1 MMLHPFAR
9 VQFRIGFLSETVWR
23 FQFAAMV
30 MQMVFCFLFQIP
42 ICLLLDVWKQSALP
56 CYKCLSGPG
65 FLRQNKTKISF
76 RISIYHLQIKTV
88 YLFILSLS
96 AYPLSHFFFFGPI
109 ELFRTQDSQSGG
121 EGHPCSWS
129 HQLLRSFLL
138 PHFTKSFVFFLI
150 ISRGHWILSN
160 AFSRVLIQCCNVI
173 FLLLDRLIH
182 FSWCICVIE
191 YISCFPNASP

>member
-96 AYPLSHFFFFGPI
+96 AYPLSHFFFF
-109 ELFRTQDSQSGG
+109 LVLLSYSGLRIHRAVVRAILVPDLISCC
-121 EGHPCSWS
+121 EASSFPT
-129 HQLLRSFLL
+129 LLRVLFSF
-138 PHFTKSFVFFLI
+138 
-150 ISRGHWILSN
+150 
-160 AFSRVLIQCCNVI
+160 
-173 FLLLDRLIH
+173 
-182 FSWCICVIE
+182 
-191 YISCFPNASP
+191 